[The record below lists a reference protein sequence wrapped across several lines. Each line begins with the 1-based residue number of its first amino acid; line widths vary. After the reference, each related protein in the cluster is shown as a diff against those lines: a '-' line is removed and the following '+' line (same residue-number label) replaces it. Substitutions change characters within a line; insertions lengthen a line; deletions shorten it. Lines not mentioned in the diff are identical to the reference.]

1 MTIKWTVSTAASTV
15 AIAGVAAAGLMISS
29 APAVHSSEKVLVV
42 AVEAPLSGSQASSGR
57 DMLRGVQLAARQANA
72 RGGVLGMRV
81 KVVRVDDRANPD
93 FAAASVSKAVAANAF
108 AVIGPYNSSVGV
120 INLPTYLKETIVP
133 VQMTSTNET
142 DGLGVTVQPKNNQIA
157 PTEIDYLSRS
167 SGCPKVVMLV
177 DPSSYTQGMANRVG
191 KAMVCGDGVP
201 VTSITIQEGL
211 DNYTSQ
217 VSEALA
223 LNPDELYIST
233 YYPEGAKIAQ
243 SIAAANSKVS
253 CLMGLANVDPGFIS
267 SAGLTASQRC
277 VFSGLPE
284 AGQMPGAKARAY
296 TQQYTKEFKKTPGV
310 WGIFTYDSANL
321 LFKQIESAGKAN
333 FTAVLNNLKNT
344 KNYKGATG
352 NITINPKTGN
362 RKDVPVYILKVNN
375 KGIYKPIS

>member
-1 MTIKWTVSTAASTV
+1 MTIKNTYSSA
-15 AIAGVAAAGLMISS
+15 AIAGVVALGLVIGS
-29 APAVHSSEKVLVV
+29 APAVNAADKVLVV
-42 AVEAPLSGSQASSGR
+42 AVEAPLTGSQASSGR
-57 DMLRGVQLAARQANA
+57 DMLRGVQLAARQVNA
-72 RGGVLGMRV
+72 KGGVLGMRV

-93 FAAASVSKAVAANAF
+93 LAAASVTKAVAAGAF
-108 AVIGPYNSSVGV
+108 AVVGPYNSSVGV
-120 INLPTYLKETIVP
+120 INLPTYLKEKIVP
-133 VQMTSTNET
+133 VQMTSTNDT
-142 DGLGVTVQPKNNQIA
+142 NGLGVTVQPKNNQIA

-201 VTSITIQEGL
+201 VTSISIEEGL

-217 VSEALA
+217 VAEALA

-243 SIAAANSKVS
+243 AIAAANSKVS

-321 LFKQIESAGKAN
+321 LFKQIETAGKADFN
-333 FTAVLNNLKNT
+333 AVMKKLKNT
-344 KNYKGATG
+344 KNYRGATG
-352 NITINPKTGN
+352 TITINPKTGN

-375 KGIYKPIS
+375 QGAYEPIS

>member
-1 MTIKWTVSTAASTV
+1 MTIKSAFSTAV
-15 AIAGVAAAGLMISS
+15 IAGVIAMGLVLGT
-29 APAVHSSEKVLVV
+29 APAVNSAEKVLVI

-72 RGGVLGMRV
+72 KGGVLGMRV
-81 KVVRVDDRANPD
+81 KVVRVDDQANPD
-93 FAAASVSKAVAANAF
+93 LASASVAKAVKAGAF
-108 AVIGPYNSSVGV
+108 AVVGPYNSSVGV
-120 INLPTYLKETIVP
+120 INLPTYLKEKIVP
-133 VQMTSTNET
+133 VQMTSTNDT
-142 DGLGVTVQPKNNQIA
+142 NGLGVTVQPKNNQIA

-177 DPSSYTQGMANRVG
+177 DPSAYTQGMANRVG

-201 VTSITIQEGL
+201 VTSIAIEEGL

-217 VSEALA
+217 VAEALA

-243 SIAAANSKVS
+243 AIAAANSRVS

-296 TQQYTKEFKKTPGV
+296 TQEYTKEFKKTPGV

-321 LFKQIESAGKAN
+321 LFKQIESAGKTDFN
-333 FTAVLNNLKNT
+333 AVLNRLKNT
-344 KNYKGATG
+344 KNYRGATG
-352 NITINPKTGN
+352 TITINPKTGN

-375 KGIYKPIS
+375 QGAYEPIS

>member
-1 MTIKWTVSTAASTV
+1 MTIKNTYSSA
-15 AIAGVAAAGLMISS
+15 AIAGVVALGLVIGS
-29 APAVHSSEKVLVV
+29 APAVNAADKVLMV
-42 AVEAPLSGSQASSGR
+42 AVEAPLTGSQASSGR
-57 DMLRGVQLAARQANA
+57 DMLRGVQLAARQVNA
-72 RGGVLGMRV
+72 KGGVLGMRV

-93 FAAASVSKAVAANAF
+93 LAAASVTKAVAAGAF
-108 AVIGPYNSSVGV
+108 AVVGPYNSSVGV
-120 INLPTYLKETIVP
+120 INLPTYLKEKIVP

-142 DGLGVTVQPKNNQIA
+142 NGLGVTVQPKNNQIA

-201 VTSITIQEGL
+201 VTSIAIEEGL

-217 VSEALA
+217 VAEALA

-243 SIAAANSKVS
+243 AIAAANSKVS

-321 LFKQIESAGKAN
+321 LFKQIETAGKADFN
-333 FTAVLNNLKNT
+333 AVMKKLKNT
-344 KNYKGATG
+344 KNYRGATG
-352 NITINPKTGN
+352 TITINPKTGN

-375 KGIYKPIS
+375 QGAYEPIS

>member
-1 MTIKWTVSTAASTV
+1 MTIKNTFSTT
-15 AIAGVAAAGLMISS
+15 AIAGVIAMGLVMGT
-29 APAVHSSEKVLVV
+29 APAINSAEKILVI

-72 RGGVLGMRV
+72 KGGVLGMRV
-81 KVVRVDDRANPD
+81 KVVRVDDQANPD
-93 FAAASVSKAVAANAF
+93 LAAASVAKAVTAGAF
-108 AVIGPYNSSVGV
+108 AVVGPYNSSVGV
-120 INLPTYLKETIVP
+120 INLPTYLKEKIVP
-133 VQMTSTNET
+133 VQMTSTNDT
-142 DGLGVTVQPKNNQIA
+142 NGLGVTVQPKNNQIA

-177 DPSSYTQGMANRVG
+177 DPSAYTQGMANRVG

-201 VTSITIQEGL
+201 VTSIAIEEGL

-217 VSEALA
+217 VAEALA

-243 SIAAANSKVS
+243 AISAANSQVS

-284 AGQMPGAKARAY
+284 AGQMPGAQARAY
-296 TQQYTKEFKKTPGV
+296 TQEYTKEFMKAPGV

-321 LFKQIESAGKAN
+321 LFKQIESAGKADFN
-333 FTAVLNNLKNT
+333 SVLKKLKNT
-344 KNYKGATG
+344 KNYRGATG
-352 NITINPKTGN
+352 IVTINPKTGN
-362 RKDVPVYILKVNN
+362 RKNVPVFILQVND
-375 KGIYKPIS
+375 KGVYTIVS